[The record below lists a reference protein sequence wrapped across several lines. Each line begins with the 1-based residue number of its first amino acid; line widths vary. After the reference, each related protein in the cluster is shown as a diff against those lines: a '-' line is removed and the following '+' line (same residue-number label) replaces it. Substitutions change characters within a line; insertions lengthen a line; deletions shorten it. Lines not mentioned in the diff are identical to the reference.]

1 MPPPCGS
8 SINDWT
14 LPSLVGTYIDLLL
27 ALLFLIGSTLV
38 FLGSSLLSLLGLSLP
53 CPCDGLF
60 GCPNCVH
67 ARIGSVSRSI
77 RTRFPC
83 ENVAFTGYGP
93 DSPHAPAI
101 ELPGRDG
108 AVVAGRRPVTGQV
121 RRRRR
126 GRSSWGA
133 GCLSLTGEGVSDNF
147 AAVVVAREEEET
159 NDAVVSGIHD
169 ECVSLVDET
178 APAIECHSHATEEAS
193 SGVRDVYISKGKET
207 TIVHN
212 LEGELKDA
220 QAAYST
226 LCLELEKERSAA
238 ATAADEAM
246 AMILRLQ
253 SEKAT
258 MEMESSQYRRMIEE
272 KFAYDE
278 EEMEILK
285 EIIVRRE
292 KEKHVLEKE
301 VETYRQMISGEMTV
315 KKHDPSL
322 DCSDDPTKLLKTIYE
337 SIRKKEKLDG
347 KMRSADD
354 GEGIHQ
360 LEFTDPRD
368 EFNLEVQEKGML
380 TMEIYPSCGQCKS
393 SSIGEDDVR
402 FDSNKFQELGFCKD
416 NSCSILGEDAEKDG
430 KIEVGIPVENL
441 DAEDRQDGD
450 MRDSNSSYFETDS
463 NVLDVHVI
471 DDGQN
476 LADVRIGKAS
486 GASQTGNLLSCLGK
500 VVSQMNRLI
509 PVSLLHQLRFQLQAL
524 QGLEETFEE
533 VAQTCQKGAR
543 CWIPQVT
550 EFLSIYGGVPCLQL
564 ITRAL
569 HLQLKS
575 RSYGKGSRPSSKVEK
590 L

>member
-1 MPPPCGS
+1 MS
-8 SINDWT
+8 LSMIHSIST
-14 LPSLVGTYIDLLL
+14 
-27 ALLFLIGSTLV
+27 ALLF
-38 FLGSSLLSLLGLSLP
+38 FLPPPSRKFRPKRIHFG
-53 CPCDGLF
+53 F
-60 GCPNCVH
+60 GC
-67 ARIGSVSRSI
+67 
-77 RTRFPC
+77 
-83 ENVAFTGYGP
+83 
-93 DSPHAPAI
+93 
-101 ELPGRDG
+101 
-108 AVVAGRRPVTGQV
+108 
-121 RRRRR
+121 
-126 GRSSWGA
+126 SS
-133 GCLSLTGEGVSDNF
+133 
-147 AAVVVAREEEET
+147 
-159 NDAVVSGIHD
+159 H
-169 ECVSLVDET
+169 
-178 APAIECHSHATEEAS
+178 HHAS
-193 SGVRDVYISKGKET
+193 SMRI
-207 TIVHN
+207 IH
-212 LEGELKDA
+212 
-220 QAAYST
+220 Q
-226 LCLELEKERSAA
+226 
-238 ATAADEAM
+238 
-246 AMILRLQ
+246 RLDPPLPRIE

-441 DAEDRQDGD
+441 DVEDRQDGD

-486 GASQTGNLLSCLGK
+486 GASQTGNLFELFGKGGVTDESSNTSEFVTSIEVPVASPAGVGGDIRRSC
-500 VVSQMNRLI
+500 SDM
-509 PVSLLHQLRFQLQAL
+509 P
-524 QGLEETFEE
+524 
-533 VAQTCQKGAR
+533 KGAR

-590 L
+590 FERSPGASGKGNLSVGTTRGNILSTKRDQENNRSWKRHTPCFFTSFIIQGYFEEKALSQCLFGLT